1 MGRKKEIV
9 EVDKL
14 AVETTGVED
23 AFMEDTTQ
31 QEEFGYREQG
41 MDPEM
46 ESGGEEPGDVA
57 DDMDNPGEDALPDYM
72 EEENALMESA
82 EDAEEE
88 MPEREQLDEPG
99 EQQDMDG
106 KDIYENGEEEE
117 TAVMEEAGSL
127 AENVIEPEDVP
138 AETAAEEPVPAKPK
152 RSSRKKKAVSDKSEN
167 EAETTGEPDDAG
179 IGVQPEMEVQPETVP
194 EEGVLEETLLSAEE
208 SDSEMAEDF
217 LDMDADNGGTLTLD
231 SENPEEVD
239 EWDDAYDETEEESAT
254 GTAEVAVEETVDD
267 ASAVAKREAPPS
279 IVSEKSPADPAPRRT
294 TGGKRAEAPVL
305 TLEARG
311 EVETEESRED
321 VIWHEIHNAYR
332 TRRILTGQL
341 GGIEQTDNG
350 KTIAIVDY
358 KGFRIVIPLKEM
370 MINVGRSPSGQEY
383 AELML
388 RQNKILGNML
398 GAEIDF
404 IVKGIDSKARSVV
417 ASRREAMLK
426 KRQIFY
432 LDTDAS
438 GMYRVHEGRIVQAR
452 VIAVAEKVLRVE
464 VFGVECSI
472 MARDLAWDWIGDAH
486 ERFSVG
492 DQVLVRVLSVRRDGP
507 EEIAVKADIKSV
519 SQNTSHDNLKKCRI
533 QSKYAGKVT
542 DVHKGVVYI
551 RLSNGVNAVAHSC
564 YDYRTPGKKDDVSF
578 AVTRLDEERGVAVG
592 IITRVI
598 RRNL

>member
-9 EVDKL
+9 EVDML
-14 AVETTGVED
+14 AVETTGVKD

-31 QEEFGYREQG
+31 REEFDYREEG

-46 ESGGEEPGDVA
+46 ESGGEEPRDVA
-57 DDMDNPGEDALPDYM
+57 DDIDNPGEDALPDYM

-88 MPEREQLDEPG
+88 MPEKEQMDESG

-127 AENVIEPEDVP
+127 AENLTEPEDVP
-138 AETAAEEPVPAKPK
+138 AEMSVEESVPTKPK
-152 RSSRKKKAVSDKSEN
+152 RSSRKKKAVADKAEN

-194 EEGVLEETLLSAEE
+194 EEGLLEEALLSAEE
-208 SDSEMAEDF
+208 SDSEIAEVF
-217 LDMDADNGGTLTLD
+217 SDMDADNGGTLTLD
-231 SENPEEVD
+231 SENPEGAD
-239 EWDDAYDETEEESAT
+239 EWDEAYDETEGESVT
-254 GTAEVAVEETVDD
+254 GTVEVAVEETVDE

-294 TGGKRAEAPVL
+294 TGGKKAEAPVL

-311 EVETEESRED
+311 DVETEESRED

-492 DQVLVRVLSVRRDGP
+492 DQVLVRVLSVRRDGL

>member
-57 DDMDNPGEDALPDYM
+57 DDIDNPGEDALPDYM

-127 AENVIEPEDVP
+127 AENAIEPEDVP
-138 AETAAEEPVPAKPK
+138 AETAAEDPVPAKPK

-492 DQVLVRVLSVRRDGP
+492 DQVLVRVLSVRRDGL
-507 EEIAVKADIKSV
+507 EELAVKADIKSV

-564 YDYRTPGKKDDVSF
+564 YDYRMPGKKDDVSF

>member
-127 AENVIEPEDVP
+127 AENAIEPEDVP
-138 AETAAEEPVPAKPK
+138 AETATEEPVPAKPK

-231 SENPEEVD
+231 SENPEEAD

-279 IVSEKSPADPAPRRT
+279 TVSEKSPVDPAPRRT

-564 YDYRTPGKKDDVSF
+564 YDYRMPGKKDDVSF

-592 IITRVI
+592 IITKII
-598 RRNL
+598 RQNL